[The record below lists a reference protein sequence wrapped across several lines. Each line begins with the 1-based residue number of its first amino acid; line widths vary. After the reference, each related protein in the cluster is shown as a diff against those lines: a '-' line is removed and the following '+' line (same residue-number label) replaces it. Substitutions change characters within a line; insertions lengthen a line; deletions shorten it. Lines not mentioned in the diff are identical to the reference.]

1 MGKRRDHTRRAIAQ
15 AARMALRLPRR
26 RRGLSFVRDCLLP
39 LFSPPAHGRGS
50 APEVLRAQVAVEP
63 PDMDAIAVVN
73 EHTAMPVAQVDPYD
87 RAICG

>member
-1 MGKRRDHTRRAIAQ
+1 MGKRRDHTRRAIDQ

-26 RRGLSFVRDCLLP
+26 RQGLSFVRDCLLP
-39 LFSPPAHGRGS
+39 LISPLAHRRGS
-50 APEVLRAQVAVEP
+50 ASKVFRAQVAVEP
-63 PDMDAIAVVN
+63 PDTDAITVVN